1 MGQSAVLKR
10 AGRPHL
16 LEHLAIRDIVLID
29 RLELG
34 FEPGLSALTG
44 ETGAGKS
51 IILDALSLA
60 LGARGDRGLVRTG
73 AGQGSVTAVFSL
85 NDPAHPARARLAEQG
100 LEVTDELVLRRV
112 LGADGRSRAFV
123 NDQPVGT
130 TLLRELGEALVEIHG
145 QMEQQGLLATTT
157 HRALLDAFGG
167 HAELTDALRA
177 AHDAREA
184 AQATAATLRADLE
197 RAARELDYL
206 RHREREL
213 ADLAADPGE
222 EEELARRRARLQQKG
237 RLGETLAE
245 ALTAVGGA
253 VERLAAAQRRIGR
266 AGTLDSALL
275 DPVAAAVERAA
286 VEAAEAEAAIEAAA
300 RTLDDDGGSLE
311 AVEERLFALRAAAR
325 KHRVA
330 CDELPTLLEQTRA
343 ELAAIDTAS
352 DRLRAAESAVAA
364 AEAAYGAAAARL
376 SAARAAAALRLA
388 DAVMGELPP
397 LRLEKARFRV
407 MLEPLPPEEA
417 GPHGAE
423 RVQFEIATN
432 PGQPFGALAR
442 LASGGELSRLMLALK
457 VVLAGIDGPPTL
469 IFDEVDAGIGGAT
482 ADAVGERLA
491 RLGEGRQV
499 LVVTHAPQVAARAR
513 HHLRVVKTDGERTT
527 RIAVDRLDS
536 AGRREEIARMLAG
549 AAITPAAR
557 EAARSL
563 IRAAR

>member
-1 MGQSAVLKR
+1 M
-10 AGRPHL
+10 

-34 FEPGLSALTG
+34 FAPGLSALTG

-73 AGQGSVTAVFSL
+73 AGQGTVTAVFAL
-85 NDPAHPARARLAEQG
+85 TDPAHPARLRLAEQG
-100 LEVTDELVLRRV
+100 LEAAEELVLRRV
-112 LGADGRSRAFV
+112 LGSDGRSRAFV

-130 TLLRELGEALVEIHG
+130 SLLRELGETLVEIHG
-145 QMEQQGLLATTT
+145 QMEQQGLLSTAT

-167 HAELTDALRA
+167 HAELTTAVRA
-177 AHDAREA
+177 AHDARA
-184 AQATAATLRADLE
+184 AARATAMTLRADLE
-197 RAARELDYL
+197 AAARELDYL

-213 ADLAADPGE
+213 ADLAAQPGE
-222 EEELARRRARLQQKG
+222 EEELAGRRTRLQQRG

-245 ALTAVGGA
+245 ALAAVGGA
-253 VERLAAAQRRIGR
+253 VERLAAVQRRLGR
-266 AGTLDSALL
+266 AGTLDAALL
-275 DPVAAAVERAA
+275 EPLATAVERAA
-286 VEAAEAEAAIEAAA
+286 VEAAEAEAALEAAT

-311 AVEERLFALRAAAR
+311 TVEERLFALRAAAR

-330 CDELPTLLEQTRA
+330 ADELPELLERTRA

-352 DRLRAAESAVAA
+352 DRLLAAERAVAATDAAYVAA
-364 AEAAYGAAAARL
+364 AERLSTARAGAAV
-376 SAARAAAALRLA
+376 RLA
-388 DAVMGELPP
+388 EAMLHELPP

-407 MLEPLPPEEA
+407 TLEPLPAEEC

-423 RVQFEIATN
+423 RVQFEVATN
-432 PGQPFGALAR
+432 PGQPFGALGR

-457 VVLAGIDGPPTL
+457 VVLAGIDGPLTL

-491 RLGEGRQV
+491 RLGERRQV

-513 HHLRVVKTDGERTT
+513 HHLRVVKTDGEGTT
-527 RIAVDRLDS
+527 RIAVERLDS
-536 AGRREEIARMLAG
+536 AARREEIARMLAG
-549 AAITPAAR
+549 AAVTPAAR